1 MLHTSSVRAAIWS
14 STGTVNLR
22 VVLYAAG
29 VVKDVLDGLFAQK
42 AVSCSCGLLMD
53 LHYRR
58 GWVWALGCCC
68 FYAGWVCLR
77 ERHGWEGCLVF
88 LASYLGVMD
97 RGFVDCLLLCER
109 RGMPNWL
116 LDGAIEGTASANSY
130 CQEEDGQKKCGRRV
144 GTVI

>member
-1 MLHTSSVRAAIWS
+1 VE
-14 STGTVNLR
+14 LR
-22 VVLYAAG
+22 SA
-29 VVKDVLDGLFAQK
+29 DGL
-42 AVSCSCGLLMD
+42 
-53 LHYRR
+53 
-58 GWVWALGCCC
+58 ALQTWMGMGAGMLV
-68 FYAGWVCLR
+68 FYAGWVGLR

-116 LDGAIEGTASANSY
+116 QDGAIEGTASANSY